1 MHRLLLVPVLLALVG
16 CRAQTSFHTM
26 GADDTAAEGAS
37 DWDADA
43 DSDADSDSDTDYG
56 SETEDDFLMLAPA
69 TTDAYVFIANP
80 ERDT

>member
-1 MHRLLLVPVLLALVG
+1 MRATPTLFTTLLLAAG
-16 CRAQTSFHTM
+16 CAEYSMAEDAAPHAN
-26 GADDTAAEGAS
+26 GDTGG